1 MSSNGSSIGDKP
13 LSQGSQASSQ
23 DSVTRVVQ
31 RFIAGSQ
38 EEPGTSSSGHYLAPG
53 PGGLG

>member
-31 RFIAGSQ
+31 RFMAGSQ